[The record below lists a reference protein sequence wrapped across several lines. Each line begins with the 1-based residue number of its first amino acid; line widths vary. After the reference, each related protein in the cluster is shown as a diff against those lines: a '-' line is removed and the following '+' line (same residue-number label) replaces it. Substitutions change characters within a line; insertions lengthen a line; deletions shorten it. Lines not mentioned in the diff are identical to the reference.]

1 MARGRYVDGSYTA
14 SFAGLF
20 PADDPAFV
28 ILVKLDNPKG
38 AYYGGKTAAPV
49 SKVVLEAAIAARD
62 AAIDRNTLTRRRSQP
77 VFASRDSGPTAGAD
91 TPRARQITIA
101 AGAVEEMP
109 DDSSHDPGESTSVPY
124 IVSLTDRPRAPTVQ
138 VKIRP
143 IPDVRGLPLREAV
156 HTLHESGF
164 KVQLAS
170 GAAGTTAPEAGTP
183 ARTGSL
189 VRLYRQ
195 R

>member
-1 MARGRYVDGSYTA
+1 VDGDYT
-14 SFAGLF
+14 STFVGLF
-20 PADDPAFV
+20 PAREPQYV
-28 ILVKLDNPKG
+28 IVVKLDNPRG

-62 AAIDRNTLTRRRSQP
+62 AAIDRNALTRRRSQP
-77 VFASRDSGPTAGAD
+77 VFASRDSEPKTAAD
-91 TPRARQITIA
+91 TPKARPITVD
-101 AGAVEEMP
+101 AGVVAEVA
-109 DDSSHDPGESTSVPY
+109 DDSVGDAGESTSVPY
-124 IVSLTDRPRAPTVQ
+124 IVSLGERPRAATVP
-138 VKIRP
+138 VRIRP
-143 IPDVRGLPLREAV
+143 VPDVRGLALRDAV
-156 HTLHESGF
+156 HTLHQSGF

-183 ARTGSL
+183 TRTGSL